1 MSFRKTHKEIIL
13 EEVQVQAR
21 NLISVVLI
29 ALIAR
34 TPFFAAR
41 FMFTLI
47 CFVHKKS
54 VRTTHEES
62 QGKLDKRAAG
72 RQQCF
77 SGIKIQQ
84 TLIQR

>member
-1 MSFRKTHKEIIL
+1 MSFRKTHEEIIL

-21 NLISVVLI
+21 NLISVRGPLYVY
-29 ALIAR
+29 
-34 TPFFAAR
+34 F
-41 FMFTLI
+41 
-47 CFVHKKS
+47 CSVHKKS

>member
-1 MSFRKTHKEIIL
+1 MSFRKTHEEIIL

-41 FMFTLI
+41 FVYF
-47 CFVHKKS
+47 CSVHKKS

-62 QGKLDKRAAG
+62 QGKLDRRAAG

-77 SGIKIQQ
+77 SGVKIQQ
-84 TLIQR
+84 TFTQR